1 MCSNIEWQYWEA
13 SVETQNRANQSAP
26 DSNRVGFDEAVANLP
41 LESYSIGDVILSAG
55 SKSGRLLILKK
66 GAVAIL
72 KDSIEIARIKEP
84 GAVFGEI
91 SALLDRPHTADV
103 RALEDSQFHVADA
116 SLLVKDPISVLHI
129 AKILAQRLVAADE
142 GLIELKNQLSAGHSP
157 STLSKLIGKIET
169 VLIGSVDKHF
179 QAPPGYN
186 L

>member
-1 MCSNIEWQYWEA
+1 
-13 SVETQNRANQSAP
+13 VETQNTAKQSAP
-26 DSNRVGFDEAVANLP
+26 NPDRAEFDEVVADLP
-41 LESYSIGDVILSAG
+41 LASYSTGEVVLSAG

-72 KDSIEIARIKEP
+72 KDSIEIARVKEP

-91 SALLDRPHTADV
+91 SALLDKPHTADV

-116 SLLVKDPISVLHI
+116 SLLVKDPVSVLHI
-129 AKILAQRLVAADE
+129 ARILAQRLVAADE
-142 GLIELKNQLSAGHSP
+142 GLIELKNQLRAGHSP
-157 STLSKLIGKIET
+157 GTLGKLIGKIEE

-179 QAPPGYN
+179 QAPPGCN